1 MRALGLDYG
10 SARCGCAVSDP
21 TGTIVTPIKAIDR
34 PDTPTGMESLAAV
47 ARDYEVEQIIVGLPA
62 LSSGEE
68 GAQAR
73 SARAF
78 AGRLH
83 AMTALPVD
91 LFDERLTTRMAAAT
105 ARRTEAL
112 ASEDSMA
119 AAHMLEGFL
128 GSLQANDN
136 AGDP

>member
-1 MRALGLDYG
+1 M
-10 SARCGCAVSDP
+10 
-21 TGTIVTPIKAIDR
+21 TPIGAVDR
-34 PDTPTGMESLAAV
+34 PDTPTGMDLLAAV
-47 ARDYEVEQIIVGLPA
+47 VREYEVEQIIVGLPA

-78 AGRLH
+78 AGRLR

-105 ARRTEAL
+105 ARRTKAR

-128 GSLQANDN
+128 VSMQSNDSAGGS
-136 AGDP
+136 